1 MAKKKQIEDVEPE
14 SAVVNFIKDLV
25 IIEPTNVERQIF
37 KGETKVLKYQL
48 RNSSFHVLEGIDI
61 EAHTVLEL
69 GENKSIPTKKNYI
82 KHIDY
87 PKVIEGHNQKTCL
100 ITVKIPIDYNEMI
113 TKFGELIE
121 WPPRVVLTVK
131 SLKRIEEL

>member
-1 MAKKKQIEDVEPE
+1 MVKKKEVE

-25 IIEPTNVERQIF
+25 IVEPTNVERQVF
-37 KGETKVLKYQL
+37 KGETKILNYQL
-48 RNSSFHVLEGIDI
+48 RNSSFHILENIEID
-61 EAHTVLEL
+61 AHTVLNI

-82 KHIDY
+82 KHIDF
-87 PKVIEGHNQKTCL
+87 PKVIKGHNQKVCKV
-100 ITVKIPIDYNEMI
+100 TVKIPIDYNETI

-121 WPPRVVLTVK
+121 WPPRVILTVK